1 MGPHSDRAR
10 MDSELLLMHV
20 LGRNKAWLMAHG
32 DADVPQKA
40 CDSFIALLERRYR
53 GEPMQHI
60 TGECEFYGLPFKVT
74 RDVLVPRPDTEH
86 LVEKVIELAQHFE
99 RPRIVDVG
107 TGSGAIAVVLA
118 HTLPA
123 AEITATD
130 LSDSA
135 LAVARENAERNNV
148 AAQIRFLRGDL
159 LAPIVGEPFDI

>member
-74 RDVLVPRPDTEH
+74 RNVLVPRPDTEH
-86 LVEKVIELAQHFE
+86 LVEKVVELARHFA

-107 TGSGAIAVVLA
+107 TGSGAIAVAVSHA
-118 HTLPA
+118 LPG
-123 AEITATD
+123 AEVTATD

-135 LAVARENAERNNV
+135 LAVARENAAHNQVGTR
-148 AAQIRFLRGDL
+148 IRFRS
-159 LAPIVGEPFDI
+159 E